1 MSVAKR
7 MALLLGSSLFALIVI
22 GAAGLWQANQVEKSL
37 AYVNANTLPSVMA
50 IEDVS
55 RTFWMLRVALW
66 QHVAASDLEKKKGY
80 EDRYRELLAEVN
92 KRLTDYQQTLVS
104 DNSDALL
111 VKADLAA
118 MQAYTD
124 YFGRVIELSREN
136 KGEEVFEFSA
146 RGRDVAQRAIDA
158 FEAHIEYNKAQ
169 ANTHAQSAAELVAT
183 ARMMTLGLIVLMVL
197 ATGFFGVSLY
207 RSVVGPLSKARN
219 MLRDVEQNLDF
230 TQRAEVER
238 NDEIGQM
245 VEALNRLLARMQG
258 NLREISQSAGV
269 VADSALA
276 LVTNSQQVSES
287 STRQSE
293 VAAEMAASME
303 EMAVSIAHVAERA
316 SEAAHISGESGSLAQ
331 NGVSTIKYTLD
342 DIHHVSRASGT
353 AAEELAQLESQ
364 TARISEV
371 ITIIRE
377 VADQTNLL
385 ALNAAIEAAR
395 AGETGR
401 GFAVVADEIR
411 KLAERTA
418 SSTQQIATTIEQI
431 RATSQRSLA
440 SMGETV
446 ALVED
451 SVVRANEA
459 SSAVGRIGA
468 GAQSTIGMVNDI
480 DAAIR
485 EQSTAAESVAS
496 RVEQIAQMAEENCAA
511 ASNTAQSAQNLDR
524 LAAAMRRVVA
534 AYRL

>member
-66 QHVAASDLEKKKGY
+66 QHVAASDLEKKKEY
-80 EDRYRELLAEVN
+80 EDRYKELLASVN

-118 MQAYTD
+118 MQAYAD
-124 YFGRVIELSREN
+124 YFGRVIDLSREN

-169 ANTHAQSAAELVAT
+169 ADARAKAAASLVGT
-183 ARMMTLGLIVLMVL
+183 ARMITIGLIALMVVG
-197 ATGFFGVSLY
+197 TGIFGLTLY
-207 RSVVGPLSKARN
+207 RSVVGPLAKARN
-219 MLRDVEQNLDF
+219 MLRDVEQHLDF
-230 TQRAEVER
+230 TRRAEVER

-245 VEALNRLLARMQG
+245 VDALNRLLARMQSS
-258 NLREISQSAGV
+258 LREISQGVGV

-276 LVTNSQQVSES
+276 LVSNSQQVSES

-303 EMAVSIAHVAERA
+303 EMAVSIAHVAERTTVA
-316 SEAAHISGESGSLAQ
+316 AKLSEDSGSLAKD
-331 NGVSTIKYTLD
+331 GVRTIKHTLD
-342 DIHHVSRASGT
+342 DIHHVSRASST
-353 AAEELAQLESQ
+353 AAQELAQLENQ

-418 SSTQQIATTIEQI
+418 SSTQQIASTIEQI

-451 SVVRANEA
+451 SVARANDA
-459 SSAVGRIGA
+459 SSAIGRIGEGA
-468 GAQSTIGMVNDI
+468 GTTMTMVSDI
-480 DAAIR
+480 DAAVR
-485 EQSTAAESVAS
+485 EQSTAAEGVAG

-511 ASNTAQSAQNLDR
+511 ASNTAHSAQNLDR
-524 LAAAMRRVVA
+524 LATEMRRVVS